1 MSTLNELATTVRE
14 IVDLD
19 EEDLPLSLLRVY
31 FQDGFQRIVELER
44 RWSFYE
50 VSYDLNTVADQREY
64 VITSIDDGDLK
75 EIISVTDTSIAGNR
89 LNMISYDDAEAI
101 WVGSLD
107 VAGRPYHYA
116 LWESNLHLF
125 PKPDTVYPLRVRGY
139 RKPSFDWL
147 TQNEQVDI
155 DEAFHL
161 ALVYYAVS
169 REYQRQEDPELAMMY
184 KQSYDEAVGIARQ
197 DLMRTPSA
205 RPLVFAGGSIY
216 PSKKRWLEDLG
227 RTLGQ

>member
-1 MSTLNELATTVRE
+1 MSTLNELADTVRE

-19 EEDLPLSLLRVY
+19 EEDLPLSLLRIY
-31 FQDGFQRIVELER
+31 FKDGFQRIIEQER

-50 VSYDLNTVADQREY
+50 VSYDLSTIADQREY
-64 VITSIDDGDLK
+64 VIANIDNGDLK
-75 EIISVTDTSIAGNR
+75 EIISVIDTSIAGNR

-107 VAGRPYHYA
+107 TPGRPYHYS
-116 LWESNLHLF
+116 LWSENLHLF

-139 RKPSFDWL
+139 REPSYTWL
-147 TQNEQVDI
+147 TQDVEVDCHDSLHI
-155 DEAFHL
+155 

-169 REYQRQEDPELAMMY
+169 REYQRQEDPELASMY
-184 KQSYDEAVGIARQ
+184 KQSYDEAVFLARE

-205 RPLVFAGGSIY
+205 RPLVYAGGSVY
-216 PSKKRWLEDLG
+216 PSKKRWMEDLG